1 MQLSE
6 LIEKY
11 TNEHS
16 KFINVDGLDV
26 HYRDEGKGEVLLL
39 IHGTFSSLH
48 TYDEWTNI
56 LKDHFRVIRLDLPGF
71 GITGPSMDNK
81 YSIEL
86 FIEFILSFLNAI
98 KIKKFHIAGNSLGG
112 WMSWE
117 LALICPDR
125 IKKMVL
131 LNSAGY
137 INDRNYPLP
146 FVIAQTPFLRNA
158 FSFIPRAIVRRFLRQ
173 VFCDQTVITEL
184 MVNRYYDLIH
194 REGNLDAFVK
204 IANSYF
210 IQNTHNLNKIHLP
223 VLIMWGN
230 KDRWISPNH
239 AQYFHREIPKSKL
252 LIYENV
258 GHVPMEEIPE
268 KSALDVISFL
278 KN

>member
-117 LALICPDR
+117 LALTCPER

>member
-117 LALICPDR
+117 LALTYPER

-239 AQYFHREIPKSKL
+239 AQFFHREIPKSKL

>member
-268 KSALDVISFL
+268 KSALDLISFL

>member
-71 GITGPSMDNK
+71 GITGPSIDNK

-117 LALICPDR
+117 LALTCPDR

>member
-1 MQLSE
+1 MQLSD

-11 TNEHS
+11 TNEYS
-16 KFINVDGLDV
+16 KFININGLDV

-48 TYDEWTNI
+48 TFDDWTEI
-56 LKDHFRVIRLDLPGF
+56 LKNHFRVIRLDLPGF
-71 GITGPSMDNK
+71 GITGPSNDNK

-86 FIEFILSFLNAI
+86 FTDFIMDFLDAI
-98 KIKKFHIAGNSLGG
+98 KVKKFNIAGNSLGG

-117 LALICPDR
+117 LALICSKR
-125 IKKMVL
+125 IKKMIL

-137 INDRNYPLP
+137 INDRDYPLP

-158 FSFIPRAIVRRFLRQ
+158 FSFIPRAVVRRFLRQ
-173 VFCDQTVITEL
+173 VYCDQASLTDDI
-184 MVNRYYDLIH
+184 VNRYYDLIH

-210 IQNTHNLNKIHLP
+210 IQNTHKLNMLKLP
-223 VLIMWGN
+223 VLIIWGE
-230 KDRWISPNH
+230 KDRWINPKH
-239 AQYFHREIPKSKL
+239 AQYFHRDLPSSTL

-268 KSALDVISFL
+268 KSALDVINFL

>member
-117 LALICPDR
+117 LALTCPDR